1 MPATTA
7 PELTVGLLRPP
18 NESSDAV
25 MTIFPAVGTRVAVAP
40 AKTSTPFA
48 CCTNGVLDD
57 SRPLISVPT
66 SCVPK
71 PVESE
76 PPPTAVT
83 VTVGAVAGT
92 SYATKHCMQNP
103 PVVTNEPAALNV
115 SPVAATVKPVT
126 LAAALISATQTVFP
140 NPNAA
145 PGVPVCESTP

>member
-66 SCVPK
+66 NCVPK

-92 SYATKHCMQNP
+92 LYATKHCIQ
-103 PVVTNEPAALNV
+103 TALFETTEPAAANV
-115 SPVAATVKPVT
+115 NPVAATVKPVT
-126 LAAALISATQTVFP
+126 LAAALMAAIQTVLP
-140 NPNAA
+140 APNAA
-145 PGVPVCESTP
+145 